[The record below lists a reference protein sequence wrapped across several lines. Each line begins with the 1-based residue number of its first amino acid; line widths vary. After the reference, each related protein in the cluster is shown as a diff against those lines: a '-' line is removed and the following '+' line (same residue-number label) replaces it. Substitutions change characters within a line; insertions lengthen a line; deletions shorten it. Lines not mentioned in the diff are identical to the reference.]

1 MTHSSINLKEFEW
14 NTDVKS
20 RICKN
25 EEGVKMSTITVIVM
39 DKTNEKTE
47 KLIYESFY
55 KQEEIKLIEERM
67 ILILIEKLYKKR

>member
-20 RICKN
+20 RTCKN
-25 EEGVKMSTITVIVM
+25 EKGVKMSTITVIVM
-39 DKTNEKTE
+39 DKTNKKAE

-67 ILILIEKLYKKR
+67 ILILIEKLHKKR